1 MKNNFATAAAV
12 TLALILIA
20 VASSFGQFEEISHTE
35 RKLVLGGQF
44 NEEQYA
50 INGTTILPV
59 KRGDFSG
66 WAGGYVNKLEDHWQ
80 IVTRL
85 EGGYAILK
93 TDWTLNLFTEYG
105 RDDQNGIGSE
115 ASFGFFGESPRFAI
129 GEASITAGLGN
140 YVENQQARD
149 DLGLKETDARSVRL
163 LAYTALRYKFVSILT
178 KITPNAKVWDDTRD
192 FQLVVQPT
200 IAFNENVSLVT
211 QFEYDSQPV
220 IEGDPLNISGGVQ
233 IAIGF

>member
-1 MKNNFATAAAV
+1 MDHLTLPVVILTAI
-12 TLALILIA
+12 LILVMTA
-20 VASSFGQFEEISHTE
+20 LSFAQFEEVSHAE

-44 NEEQYA
+44 NDEQYS
-50 INGTTILPV
+50 INGTAILPV
-59 KRGDFSG
+59 RRGDFSG
-66 WAGGYVNKLEDHWQ
+66 WAGGYVNKLENDWQ

-85 EGGYAILK
+85 EGGVAVLK

-105 RDDQNGIGSE
+105 RDDQNGVGSQV
-115 ASFGFFGESPRFAI
+115 AFGFFGESPRFAI

-149 DLGLKETDARSVRL
+149 DLGLKDTADRSVRL
-163 LAYTALRYKFVSILT
+163 LAYTALRYRWISILT
-178 KITPNAKVWDDTRD
+178 KITPNAKVWDDARD

-200 IAFNENVSLVT
+200 IAFNDNVSLVT

-220 IEGDPLNISGGVQ
+220 IAGDTVNISGGVQ